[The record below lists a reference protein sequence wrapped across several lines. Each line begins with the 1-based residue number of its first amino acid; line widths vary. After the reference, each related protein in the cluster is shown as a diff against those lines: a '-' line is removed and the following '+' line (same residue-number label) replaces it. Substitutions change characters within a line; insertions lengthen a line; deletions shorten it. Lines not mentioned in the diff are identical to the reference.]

1 MWLAHLTVFGQTDGY
16 DPSNPPNPS
25 VPDDDTQYYSL
36 AVKSMPE
43 GIGGLNTLGGKY
55 KEGEEV
61 YLYAYSHDN
70 CTFLRWIDEEGQT
83 LSTNYSL
90 YYTMPARD
98 AVVTAV
104 YEYNPSSPG
113 NPEVPRLPHQLTLV
127 SKPIA
132 GGSFNVSGGTVTVN
146 QGESFSVYAYS
157 NPCFVF
163 LRWENEA
170 GETVSDSYYYNA
182 TMGDKDATYYAIF
195 DYRPGNPGNP
205 SSNAWDAR
213 DGELIV
219 DDFQPGYA
227 YSAASTLL
235 EKKGVS
241 ADDVLSIVMAGKAN
255 NSDVNIAR
263 NFANCVSLDL
273 TRTAGITAVPSWSYS
288 GNSKLTQI
296 YLPSSV
302 QAIENYAFNNST
314 ALNTLVCLAV
324 TPPTLGYNVFAGIPE
339 GLTVYVPEKSIEL
352 YEAADGWKDFIIL
365 PYKGNVH
372 SLEVSLPDECSDGRY
387 KNMSLELVNVKSG
400 QKYKYVVTD
409 RLNYI
414 YSGLVK
420 NTVYNAYLKNLSGV
434 VLAQVDEIEIQ
445 DDDVAVAFENIKSVH
460 NVTVNYLL
468 PDGSDCTSSIDIR
481 WLNEAG
487 TYMAQGSLLTGQV
500 EGSAVS
506 ISSTLPQ
513 ELALQ
518 YAQPSDSLY
527 TVTGDDNDVVIN
539 LVALPRL
546 SVSGRVSDK
555 TTDEPIQGV
564 IVTFSQ
570 TLNGRYSKAILART
584 DRQGQY
590 SAEIFSAPTSVTY
603 SSAEYVSQSANMSD
617 ETLAEAEVVLDDVQL
632 KPITGA
638 KVTLAVT
645 HTLSAVK
652 GAEPVVEDGYED
664 YNNISYSIFNA
675 TQQRAISQFSVQYPN
690 IVLLEEVSEGDVISV
705 IATSKKDMFEPVIGE
720 GKVDEHNNIPVAIPL
735 LQRGGISVSYTM
747 TENRGVVTMLYDAN
761 GALVSKNVY
770 ESREVSFENLKAGRY
785 TILTMGK
792 SDFFN
797 DIYSLAGFDEAGLVA
812 GTDYVKT
819 SVEVKDGVV
828 SVAKYAVVPF
838 FDESK
843 LYYTGDNTVFSV
855 NRSTVTVGNYLTLQ
869 AKIDFKSMYAGNVS
883 NVNLV
888 VDLPESC
895 QMVENSVMVGSHIS
909 VYQLNGTRITVP
921 IDNYTDRTR
930 FCVIPTCDGIYEP
943 SAYVQ
948 FDLDG
953 TTMTQPIGSA
963 AYNAKGL
970 SITVPSVVGKP
981 TVPVSGAAIAQST
994 VEVYDDGMLIGQT
1007 QSLANGTW
1015 FVSCELYEPGD
1026 KSLHNIYAKVTTKD
1040 GLVLYSETNVCLY
1053 DTERIVVNSVTM
1065 INTAH
1070 PANNLNLCDYVTVF
1084 DYNNPNKK
1092 KSPYWYWPSYPTFT
1106 FLADLSSNDT
1116 ARINRVYINV
1126 FTSGNE
1132 VKQLKASY
1140 NKAKD
1145 KWIAICDFHS
1155 NSLPRT
1161 VSVNIDDVPY
1171 NAADTACYEILLDE
1185 NIGELTFVT
1194 QETDEGKQTD
1204 VCDKD
1209 GNVLQHIEEVEKE
1222 GTLEDV
1228 VSEYVSQG
1236 YEIEESLDSIVSV
1249 RNPKDN
1255 STSYLTI
1262 IRNTGK
1268 ILIISI
1274 TRETEGVKELE
1285 SVIEKIV
1292 GSWERIA
1299 SQIVKCDE
1307 NAIYTVYDEGVDVLK
1322 ENVYKITSQL
1332 ITRRY
1337 FYRELSFGKG
1347 RLYDTQKRVDKVI
1360 RHKTERCT
1368 EKVKTGM
1375 YVVRSHYTCPPP
1387 PPPDPPIIPDVD
1399 HVMDPSGYVYEAV
1412 ESNRLQGVTASVYY
1426 KEYVADMF
1434 GDIHENIVLW
1444 DAEAYAQ
1451 QNPLFT
1457 DENGMYQWDV
1467 PAGLWQVKLEKE
1479 GYQTAYSEWLPV
1491 PPPQL
1496 EVNIG
1501 MVQNSQPE
1509 VKSAKAY
1516 DNEVNIEFNK
1526 YMKPEYFTADN
1537 ISLKVKIGE
1546 TETLCEDLII
1556 ELADAEAVSE
1566 DDATEY
1572 ATKVS
1577 VKTAADLGLADE
1589 VYLIVSSR
1597 VRSYAGIPMAGD
1609 YNQRL
1614 DVEKK
1619 IRSIEVADNI
1629 NVGYEQSQSVLIGA
1643 LPAEAS
1649 KGKTLV
1655 IKPVSS
1661 MIAAVSAEGSTTGDA
1676 GQTLVTLDENG
1687 QTTINVSGEL
1697 LGTTAL
1703 ALSVQDADVNKQAIV
1718 NVMDPA
1724 KLAEVKEPVASR
1736 VSGSD
1741 VYRGQT
1747 VTLSCETEGATL
1759 YYTVDG
1765 SDPTDEALRMKYE
1778 GRPIAINDA
1787 MTIKVQAVGANGS
1800 ESEVKEFSYTIKQ
1813 TSTNLTLAEGWNW
1826 ASHNM
1831 AADMEPAQLQAEGVS
1846 RIKSFDAELV
1856 SDPALGF
1863 VGDISAV
1870 KAEEAIKVETTAEAS
1885 IALSGEMFNPNA
1897 HAISLAEGWNWIGY
1911 PLSQTMAVSEALSRL
1926 DAEEG
1931 DRVSSLEGFAE
1942 YSDGEWIGSL
1952 ATMVPGKGYMYK
1964 STSGKE
1970 FTYNDA
1976 IVSKAKALNAARLQ
1990 IVPNPWTVNIHAYPN
2005 MMCITADLFEGE
2017 AKAEA
2022 DKYFI
2027 AAFSG
2032 DECRGVGQYVKGI
2045 IFLSVYGDKNVPL
2058 TFMAAD
2064 SETGEVYAIN
2074 ETCEFNADVLGSV
2087 KAPFAFHLGEATDV
2101 DEIAADG
2108 VKFEGVTNIL
2118 GQQLRRINAQGFY
2131 VIDGKKIFI
2140 NKKNISDYDK

>member
-25 VPDDDTQYYSL
+25 VPDDDDTQYYSL

-43 GIGGLNTLGGKY
+43 GIGSLNTLGGKY

-83 LSTNYSL
+83 LSTDYSL
-90 YYTMPARD
+90 NYTMPARD

-146 QGESFSVYAYS
+146 QGENFSVYAYS
-157 NPCFVF
+157 NPSFVF

-235 EKKGVS
+235 EKKDVS

-273 TRTAGITAVPSWSYS
+273 TRTAGITAVPSWCYS

-434 VLAQVDEIEIQ
+434 VLAQIDEIEIQ
-445 DDDVAVAFENIKSVH
+445 DDDVAVAFDVIKSVH
-460 NVTVNYLL
+460 NVTVRYLL
-468 PDGSDCTSSIDIR
+468 PDGSDCTSRIDIR

-603 SSAEYVSQSANMSD
+603 SSSEYVSQSVNMSD

-638 KVTLAVT
+638 KVTLAIT

-664 YNNISYSIFNA
+664 YNNISYSIYNA

-705 IATSKKDMFEPVIGE
+705 TATSKKDMFEPVTGE
-720 GKVDEHNNIPVAIPL
+720 GKVDERNNIPVAIPL

-747 TENRGVVTMLYDAN
+747 TENRGVVTMLYDSN

-797 DIYSLAGFDEAGLVA
+797 DIYSLAGFGEAGLVA

-843 LYYTGDNTVFSV
+843 LYYTGDNTNFSANKSV
-855 NRSTVTVGNYLTLQ
+855 VVAGNYITLTTN
-869 AKIDFKSMYAGNVS
+869 IDFKSLYAANVS
-883 NVNLV
+883 DVKLL
-888 VDLPESC
+888 VDLPQS
-895 QMVENSVMVGSHIS
+895 MSVVNGSMMVGNDLVVYDVTNGRVS
-909 VYQLNGTRITVP
+909 VDLDAANLK
-921 IDNYTDRTR
+921 RTR
-930 FCVIPTCDGIYEP
+930 FCVVPAASGTFSP
-943 SAYVQ
+943 NAYVQ
-948 FDLDG
+948 FTING
-953 TTMTQPIGSA
+953 KTVVQPIGSA
-963 AYNAKGL
+963 SIEVKSL
-970 SITVPSVVGKP
+970 SFEVPAS
-981 TVPVSGAAIAQST
+981 TATTSFFVSGAAPARSE
-994 VEVYDDGMLIGQT
+994 VEVYNGQIMVGKT
-1007 QSLANGTW
+1007 TALANGLW
-1015 FVSCELYEPGD
+1015 NAECELFEPESFAQYDLYARAVTPGGVELLTET
-1026 KSLHNIYAKVTTKD
+1026 KSMTYNPYLVKVK
-1040 GLVLYSETNVCLY
+1040 NVKMVNVTY
-1053 DTERIVVNSVTM
+1053 GEQVVM
-1065 INTAH
+1065 
-1070 PANNLNLCDYVTVF
+1070 F
-1084 DYNNPNKK
+1084 DFENPSYTHK
-1092 KSPYWYWPSYPTFT
+1092 YYTFIPSYPVFT
-1106 FLADLSSNDT
+1106 FLAQLTSDNMSV
-1116 ARINRVYINV
+1116 INRVFINV
-1126 FTSGNE
+1126 YTSSKDIVRLPATYDSKLNRW
-1132 VKQLKASY
+1132 VASA
-1140 NKAKD
+1140 N
-1145 KWIAICDFHS
+1145 FNS
-1155 NSLPRT
+1155 SSLPVN
-1161 VSVNIDDVPY
+1161 VSVTVDSHDFDPADADCYFTIIDDV
-1171 NAADTACYEILLDE
+1171 IG
-1185 NIGELTFVT
+1185 NINVETGGDD
-1194 QETDEGKQTD
+1194 ETDVDK
-1204 VCDKD
+1204 VFDKD
-1209 GNVLQHIEEVEKE
+1209 DNFICEVEDTEEE
-1222 GTLEDV
+1222 GTLDEVKDKVKEDGFEV
-1228 VSEYVSQG
+1228 EAETDNDFVAV
-1236 YEIEESLDSIVSV
+1236 D
-1249 RNPKDN
+1249 KDN
-1255 STSYLTI
+1255 KDVIIIIKIDDRRHRKVRVRLT
-1262 IRNTGK
+1262 
-1268 ILIISI
+1268 
-1274 TRETEGVKELE
+1274 TEVYQW
-1285 SVIEKIV
+1285 SVIQEIFERIT
-1292 GSWERIA
+1292 GSWSRKVGD
-1299 SQIVKCDE
+1299 IVKCDE
-1307 NAIYTVYDEGVDVLK
+1307 NAIYHLYDEGYYLI
-1322 ENVYKITSQL
+1322 ERYAYLAITQTIIKKYYEYL
-1332 ITRRY
+1332 IDNKVVGTH
-1337 FYRELSFGKG
+1337 FE
-1347 RLYDTQKRVDKVI
+1347 KVI
-1360 RHKTERCT
+1360 STLMYYFEHLSL
-1368 EKVKTGM
+1368 EKVKTGTKVIKE
-1375 YVVRSHYTCPPP
+1375 YHDCTPPP
-1387 PPPDPPIIPDVD
+1387 IPIDKPTDGDSKFSI
-1399 HVMDPSGYVYEAV
+1399 DPSGYVYEAV
-1412 ESNRLQGVTASVYY
+1412 ESNRLQGVTASIYY

-1434 GDIHENIVLW
+1434 GDLHENIVLW
-1444 DAEAYAQ
+1444 DAEEYAQ

-1457 DENGMYQWDV
+1457 DEDGMYQWDV
-1467 PAGLWQVKLEKE
+1467 PDGLWQVKLEKE

-1526 YMKPEYFTADN
+1526 YMKPEYLTADN

-1546 TETLCEDLII
+1546 TETLCEDLIV

-1577 VKTAADLGLADE
+1577 VKTAANLSLADE

-1687 QTTINVSGEL
+1687 QATINVSGEL

-1870 KAEEAIKVETTAEAS
+1870 KAEDAIKVETTAEAS

-1897 HAISLAEGWNWIGY
+1897 RAISLAEGWNWIGY
-1911 PLSQTMAVSEALSRL
+1911 PLSQTMAVSEALSLL